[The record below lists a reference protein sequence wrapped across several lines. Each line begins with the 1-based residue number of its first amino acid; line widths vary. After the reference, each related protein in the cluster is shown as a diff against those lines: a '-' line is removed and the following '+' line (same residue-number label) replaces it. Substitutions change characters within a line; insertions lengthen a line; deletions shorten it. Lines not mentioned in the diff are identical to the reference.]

1 MNRTRIAVIGAG
13 GRLGQALCRSYAEEF
28 EVLPFGRDRVDL
40 ASQESVR
47 GALESADFD
56 VLVNCAA
63 LTNVDYCETHED
75 EARRINAEA
84 VREIAEIASGK
95 GARVIHISTDYVFG
109 GDATEPYTEDDP
121 AEAISVYGATKR
133 LGEEQLLEVSDRNL
147 AVRVSWVFGPDRPSF
162 VDAIMKRALSEET
175 VEAIDDKYSSP
186 AFTIDL
192 ATYLRPFLAEIE
204 AGGLLHL
211 CNTGECTWRE
221 YGEYAI
227 NVAADAGMP
236 MKTRKVGGIK
246 LADLAGFVAK
256 RPVYTVLATDRFTAL
271 TGRPPRPWQEAVE
284 DYVRNWVAKPA

>member
-1 MNRTRIAVIGAG
+1 MYRKRIAVIGAG
-13 GRLGQALCRSYAEEF
+13 GRLGKALCRSYAEEF
-28 EVLPFGRDRVDL
+28 EVLPFGRDQVDL
-40 ASQESVR
+40 ASPESVR

-95 GARVIHISTDYVFG
+95 DARVIHISTDYVFG

-162 VDAIMKRALSEET
+162 VDAILKRALSEET

-192 ATYLRPFLAEIE
+192 ATYLRPFLGEIE